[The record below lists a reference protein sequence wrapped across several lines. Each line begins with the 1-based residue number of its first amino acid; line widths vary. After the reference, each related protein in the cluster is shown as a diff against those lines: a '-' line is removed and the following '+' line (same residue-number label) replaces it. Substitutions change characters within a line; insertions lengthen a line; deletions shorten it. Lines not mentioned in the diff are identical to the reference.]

1 MEFRSIMAS
10 PSFGA
15 EIARRQVLLQ
25 DRVAEK
31 NQTLERT
38 PAMIPDLKTEFAFQ
52 IRIDFRERVIM
63 ESPRGNRGYVP
74 PTGGW
79 VDGPRL
85 KGKVLGYTGA
95 DWAWTRPDGV
105 LELNAHY
112 MLEAE
117 DGTPIYIQNRGYL
130 YRHDGKGTILRGPGG
145 PEIPHYFYI
154 TPTFDVAKGKH
165 DWLTRTIIVGQG
177 VRHTDPDHTMFT

>member
-1 MEFRSIMAS
+1 MSS
-10 PSFGA
+10 CK
-15 EIARRQVLLQ
+15 IAGR
-25 DRVAEK
+25 EK
-31 NQTLERT
+31 PRKRT
-38 PAMIPDLKTEFAFQ
+38 PCMIPDLKTQFAFQ
-52 IRIDFRERVIM
+52 IRIDFKERVIM

-130 YRHDGKGTILRGPGG
+130 YRHDASGSRRPGNSALFLHHSDLRRGEGQARLADAHHYRRPGRAA
-145 PEIPHYFYI
+145 Y
-154 TPTFDVAKGKH
+154 
-165 DWLTRTIIVGQG
+165 QS
-177 VRHTDPDHTMFT
+177 